1 MAEITSQHIRPVR
14 AIGDVR
20 AALDD
25 VGVGQRRVLIRRR
38 RRSSDGCVDLFGPE
52 TRFTGPNSQTKAAS
66 SGHSRCSTPTTR
78 VAYLPAN
85 RGFSGSQTSLLK
97 IVVSPVRFR
106 VSPSFGVLG
115 ILADA
120 GDVVLTVRFR
130 VSPPP
135 ELAANRSFFAFCQGC
150 AGGVF
155 GPGNG
160 EIGVYRTN

>member
-1 MAEITSQHIRPVR
+1 MRHT
-14 AIGDVR
+14 
-20 AALDD
+20 DD
-25 VGVGQRRVLIRRR
+25 AGSIFPCK
-38 RRSSDGCVDLFGPE
+38 SSVFGEPDL
-52 TRFTGPNSQTKAAS
+52 
-66 SGHSRCSTPTTR
+66 TTE
-78 VAYLPAN
+78 N
-85 RGFSGSQTSLLK
+85 RGVPGSIPGLA
-97 IVVSPVRFR
+97 IV
-106 VSPSFGVLG
+106 GVLG

-135 ELAANRSFFAFCQGC
+135 ELAAIRSFFAFCQGC